1 VSGPGDRASKRRS
14 SGEPTQSE
22 HADGQ
27 GGVPN
32 NVDLELPLPPGS
44 KSSASSHMSRAR
56 ESGDL
61 GGAGEPAMG
70 SRHRREGSS
79 RNPQQPSEESDAR
92 IVPTCKKSPN
102 SRVMPEEAMEGRRA
116 ANGKSAPRNALRAQ
130 DRESAL
136 TALERIGQ
144 RAKGKGERFTNLLS
158 HIKVPLLKE
167 AYNRLKKNAAPGV
180 DGVTWRKYGEDL
192 DERLRDLQDRVHR
205 GNYHPQPVR
214 RVHIPKG
221 DGRTRPL
228 GIPALE
234 DKLVQQAARMV
245 LEPVYE
251 QEFLGFSY
259 GFRPGRSQH
268 KALDALAVAIM
279 RKVSWV
285 LDADIR
291 AFYDTIE
298 HGWMQKLIEHKIADR
313 RMVRLLM
320 KWLHA
325 GVMENGKLHE
335 VEEGAPQGGGISPLL
350 SNIYLHYALDLW
362 VQAWRKRDARG
373 EVYIVRYAD
382 DVVMGFQFEQDARAM
397 RAAMAERLAKFG
409 LELHSEKTRV
419 LRFGRYARKDCE
431 RDGHKR
437 PETFDF
443 LGFTHIAGQSRK
455 GEFQLQRRTS
465 RKKRA
470 AKMSKLRLEMKR
482 RMHEPPAVQYKWLC
496 SVVRGHANYYGV
508 PTNSRALVTFRRQ
521 VERAWQRQLQR
532 RSQRARW
539 DVEQTKRFEARYP
552 LPIPRIVH
560 PWPWKRFA
568 GP

>member
-1 VSGPGDRASKRRS
+1 
-14 SGEPTQSE
+14 
-22 HADGQ
+22 
-27 GGVPN
+27 
-32 NVDLELPLPPGS
+32 
-44 KSSASSHMSRAR
+44 
-56 ESGDL
+56 
-61 GGAGEPAMG
+61 MG
-70 SRHRREGSS
+70 SRRRREGNS

-92 IVPTCKKSPN
+92 TVPTCKKSPN
-102 SRVMPEEAMEGRRA
+102 SRVTPEEVMEGRRA

-144 RAKGKGERFTNLLS
+144 RARRKEERFTNLLS

-180 DGVTWRKYGEDL
+180 DGVTWRKYGEGL
-192 DERLRDLQDRVHR
+192 DDRLRDLQDRVHR

-228 GIPALE
+228 GIPTLE
-234 DKLVQQAARMV
+234 DKLVQQAARMI
-245 LEPVYE
+245 LEPIYE

-268 KALDALAVAIM
+268 RALDALAAAIM

-291 AFYDTIE
+291 AFYDTID

-325 GVMENGKLHE
+325 GVMENGELRE

-362 VQAWRKRDARG
+362 AQAWRKRHARG

-409 LELHSEKTRV
+409 LELHPEKTRV

-431 RDGHKR
+431 RDGCRR

-443 LGFTHIAGQSRK
+443 LGFTHIAGQSRR
-455 GEFQLQRRTS
+455 GEF
-465 RKKRA
+465 A
-470 AKMSKLRLEMKR
+470 
-482 RMHEPPAVQYKWLC
+482 
-496 SVVRGHANYYGV
+496 
-508 PTNSRALVTFRRQ
+508 
-521 VERAWQRQLQR
+521 QRQ
-532 RSQRARW
+532 
-539 DVEQTKRFEARYP
+539 
-552 LPIPRIVH
+552 
-560 PWPWKRFA
+560 
-568 GP
+568 